1 MNLAK
6 FLRTLF
12 TEHLCATASVFNIT
26 SSAFSASLFKI
37 KQDAAILDTK
47 LLDHFHPTFSRS
59 HHQIAVFLLNGVI
72 NDEEDPEP
80 DDENVLNER
89 HDNNIEFNETQVAT
103 NTEIAEKHVT
113 SAEEDGSNGDD
124 VEGDQF
130 QLPFIVT
137 LEHEAGTFGS
147 NGVDSV
153 RSYSINGEN
162 DSNNG
167 VTYHNVNEEE
177 NQNII
182 SNESLAIV
190 VVPNQ
195 NGHIPENLLLTEVEH
210 NDLNL
215 ENSTIENSCVAEENK
230 KAI

>member
-1 MNLAK
+1 M
-6 FLRTLF
+6 
-12 TEHLCATASVFNIT
+12 
-26 SSAFSASLFKI
+26 
-37 KQDAAILDTK
+37 
-47 LLDHFHPTFSRS
+47 
-59 HHQIAVFLLNGVI
+59 I

-103 NTEIAEKHVT
+103 NTEIAEKQVT

-162 DSNNG
+162 DCNNG

-195 NGHIPENLLLTEVEH
+195 NGHIPENLLLTEVKH

-215 ENSTIENSCVAEENK
+215 ENSTIENSCVAAENK

>member
-1 MNLAK
+1 M
-6 FLRTLF
+6 
-12 TEHLCATASVFNIT
+12 
-26 SSAFSASLFKI
+26 
-37 KQDAAILDTK
+37 KQDAVILEKK
-47 LLDHFHPTFSRS
+47 LLDLFHPTFSRS
-59 HHQIAVFLLNGVI
+59 YHQIAVFLLNSVI
-72 NDEEDPEP
+72 NYEEDPEP
-80 DDENVLNER
+80 DDENVLNEH

-103 NTEIAEKHVT
+103 NTETDERHVT
-113 SAEEDGSNGDD
+113 SAEEDSSNGDD

-130 QLPFIVT
+130 QLPFMET
-137 LEHEAGTFGS
+137 LQHEADTYGTNRVNS
-147 NGVDSV
+147 A

-162 DSNNG
+162 DNNND

-195 NGHIPENLLLTEVEH
+195 NVHIPENLLLTEVEH

-215 ENSTIENSCVAEENK
+215 ENSIIENSSIAEENI